1 MIRKLINILIQ
12 IIDFHNKSKVLNFFK
27 KNLIKKHL
35 NIIDIGAHEGETIDF
50 FLKNFKINKIYSFEP
65 NLTLF
70 EELKKKYIY

>member
-35 NIIDIGAHEGETIDF
+35 NIIDIGT
-50 FLKNFKINKIYSFEP
+50 
-65 NLTLF
+65 
-70 EELKKKYIY
+70 